1 MSDADRRALR
11 TGSDAGLVV
20 GGVAPLVVSWA
31 LACVLVPQFTSV
43 FAGFGTELPW
53 PTRFVLRYYPYGLAL
68 TLLVVAVWQLWP
80 RAETRGLAVLVFG
93 IVLTAVLWCACLY
106 SLYVPIF
113 HLGATVG

>member
-31 LACVLVPQFTSV
+31 L
-43 FAGFGTELPW
+43 
-53 PTRFVLRYYPYGLAL
+53 
-68 TLLVVAVWQLWP
+68 
-80 RAETRGLAVLVFG
+80 VFG
-93 IVLTAVLWCACLY
+93 VVLTAVLWFACLY
-106 SLYVPIF
+106 SLYVPIL